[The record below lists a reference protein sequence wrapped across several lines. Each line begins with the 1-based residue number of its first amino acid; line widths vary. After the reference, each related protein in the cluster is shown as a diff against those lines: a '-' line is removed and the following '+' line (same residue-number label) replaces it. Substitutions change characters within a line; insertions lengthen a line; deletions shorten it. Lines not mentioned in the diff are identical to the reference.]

1 MKKLIILVSL
11 VGFVFSVLEARA
23 LATKPEQ
30 LDILKQI
37 RFSTLDGSQNFCLY
51 EFFKHKKSIP
61 QTITPHLIHKSV
73 SKWLNTHDYTLCVN
87 GERNNRVTIQT
98 SSTNLNHS
106 NNPQQIDVIF
116 NSTHPYYMDFSY
128 SEQFERA
135 IHRCLLF
142 SHRLLGFSWMFR

>member
-1 MKKLIILVSL
+1 MKKLIVLL
-11 VGFVFSVLEARA
+11 NLMGAVFSFLEARA

-87 GERNNRVTIQT
+87 GERNNRVIIQT
-98 SSTNLNHS
+98 SSTNLNPT

-128 SEQFERA
+128 SEQLRKV
-135 IHRCLLF
+135 IHRYFLF
-142 SHRLLGFSWMFR
+142 CHRLLGFPRMFR